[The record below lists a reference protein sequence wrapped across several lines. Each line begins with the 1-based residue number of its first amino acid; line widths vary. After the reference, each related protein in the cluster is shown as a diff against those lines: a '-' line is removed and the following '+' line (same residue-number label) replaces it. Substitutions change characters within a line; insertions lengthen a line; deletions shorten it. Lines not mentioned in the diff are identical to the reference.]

1 MSGSHDKAEFV
12 HRSIPPPRSTTLTIK
27 AGLTVRYSDFFN
39 NLLRLLDMTNPSAL
53 IDVVDVSPAFR
64 RDPKQDFHP
73 SPDGIPTLFLDRL
86 SRWQ

>member
-1 MSGSHDKAEFV
+1 
-12 HRSIPPPRSTTLTIK
+12 
-27 AGLTVRYSDFFN
+27 
-39 NLLRLLDMTNPSAL
+39 MTNPSAL